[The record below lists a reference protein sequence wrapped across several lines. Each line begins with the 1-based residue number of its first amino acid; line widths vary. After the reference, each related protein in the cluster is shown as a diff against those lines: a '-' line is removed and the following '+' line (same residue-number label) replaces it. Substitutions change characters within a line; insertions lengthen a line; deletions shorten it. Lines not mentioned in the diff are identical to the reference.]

1 MFKNN
6 DMIQPN
12 EFTFRF
18 DLSDFNSKRE
28 LINSVRITRKLYTNP
43 DLISKLNTGSDS
55 NELEDYKI
63 NYMFF
68 ADIKGESR
76 QIVFQFEV
84 TDNSNKLDI
93 EKLVSKIYSQSKDK
107 DFIESIEGDGY
118 EISIK
123 DEMKLLIYS
132 T

>member
-1 MFKNN
+1 
-6 DMIQPN
+6 MIQPN

-18 DLSDFNSKRE
+18 DLRDFNSKRE

-43 DLISKLNTGSDS
+43 DLISKLNPGSDS

-76 QIVFQFEV
+76 QIVFQFGV

-118 EISIK
+118 EISINDDISLK
-123 DEMKLLIYS
+123 IYKS
-132 T
+132 ID

>member
-1 MFKNN
+1 
-6 DMIQPN
+6 
-12 EFTFRF
+12 
-18 DLSDFNSKRE
+18 
-28 LINSVRITRKLYTNP
+28 
-43 DLISKLNTGSDS
+43 
-55 NELEDYKI
+55 
-63 NYMFF
+63 MFF

-118 EISIK
+118 EINIDGK
-123 DEMKLLIYS
+123 ITLMIYR